1 MSSPLKVLAAF
12 SLLILAACG
21 FTPMYG
27 SGAGSSGV
35 SAPQG
40 LDKVDIALI
49 PDESGVYLRNL
60 LIDSF
65 YRGGYPSSPTHVLQ
79 VENLNEHAYSLD
91 ITRESE
97 ATRKQ
102 IRLTATLTLTD
113 RATGKPVLTR
123 PLTAITSYNVLG
135 SQFTTRVSENDA
147 REAALT
153 DLARQIETQTALY
166 FKR

>member
-1 MSSPLKVLAAF
+1 MSSPLKILAAL
-12 SLLILAACG
+12 SILILAACG

-79 VENLNEHAYSLD
+79 VENLREHEYSLD
-91 ITRESE
+91 ITRASE

-102 IRLTATLTLTD
+102 IRLTATLKLVE
-113 RATGKPVLTR
+113 RATGKLALTR

>member
-1 MSSPLKVLAAF
+1 MSSPLKFIVAL
-12 SLLILAACG
+12 SLLLVAACG

-27 SGAGSSGV
+27 SGAGPSGV
-35 SAPQG
+35 SATQG

-49 PDESGVYLRNL
+49 PDESGVFLRNL

-65 YRGGYPSSPTHVLQ
+65 YRDGYPASPTHVLK
-79 VENLNEHAYSLD
+79 VENLNEREYSLD
-91 ITRESE
+91 ITRQSE

-102 IRLTATLTLTD
+102 IRLTATLILTD
-113 RATGKPVLTR
+113 RATGQPVLTR

-147 REAALT
+147 REAALA